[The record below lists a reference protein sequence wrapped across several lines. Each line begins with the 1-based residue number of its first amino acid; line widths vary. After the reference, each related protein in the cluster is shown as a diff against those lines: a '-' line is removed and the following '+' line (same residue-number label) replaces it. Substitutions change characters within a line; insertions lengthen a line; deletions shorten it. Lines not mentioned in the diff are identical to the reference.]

1 MNLGHLMEGTSRWK
15 VCWNWF
21 LNQKSMIYRYLYIN
35 ESNEWQK
42 NCIVILM
49 GFKEFSG
56 NVPVM
61 NISHDLKCCV
71 EREKVRI

>member
-1 MNLGHLMEGTSRWK
+1 
-15 VCWNWF
+15 
-21 LNQKSMIYRYLYIN
+21 MIYRYLYIN